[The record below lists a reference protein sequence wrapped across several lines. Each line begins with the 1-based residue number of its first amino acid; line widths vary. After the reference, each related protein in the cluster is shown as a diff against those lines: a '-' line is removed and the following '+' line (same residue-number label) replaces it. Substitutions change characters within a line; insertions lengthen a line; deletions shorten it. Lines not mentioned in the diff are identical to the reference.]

1 MSDAVAIFAVIST
14 IVNFAALIDYILRLL
29 RRIND
34 FSGKV
39 KVIPKTFRE
48 VQNTLPILDVALKG
62 VQDQRYTAALDGDTC
77 ATLLPLITDFQ
88 DQFERLKALL
98 DKALP
103 SDDDS
108 RAEIL
113 WKAIRSIRKE
123 KEVEVISIAI
133 DRYVRVLTM
142 VYGDPVHYSTG
153 DLLFSSTVARN
164 ISMSMSMN
172 RAFGYSWD
180 QRPIHLIDAM
190 GRPYLVPFEF
200 YKTTKVR
207 ERGNCLS
214 LDKPLTLLF

>member
-1 MSDAVAIFAVIST
+1 MSNAIAIFA
-14 IVNFAALIDYILRLL
+14 IVSIIVTFAALIDYILKLL
-29 RRIND
+29 RRITD
-34 FSGKV
+34 FSGKF

-48 VQNTLPILDVALKG
+48 VQNTLPILDVAFRG
-62 VQDQRYTAALDGDTC
+62 VQDQRYTAGLDGDTC
-77 ATLLPLITDFQ
+77 ATLLPLITDFRV
-88 DQFERLKALL
+88 QFERLKALL

-108 RAEIL
+108 YAMIL

-142 VYGDPVHYSTG
+142 IFGDPVHYSAG
-153 DLLFSSTVARN
+153 DLLFSGTVAR
-164 ISMSMSMN
+164 STLMSMSMN

-180 QRPIHLIDAM
+180 QRPIQLIDAM
-190 GRPYLVPFEF
+190 RRVHLVPFEF